1 MSNKKGKK
9 EFLDIKDP
17 RTSIE
22 SLRITKEAQ
31 KPKIVRMEQ
40 SSLLERARLFLPQIA
55 EANSKLASLP
65 KEKINIENIDSNQS
79 GVIKMDLGLGVFNLL
94 DNNTKSLDDELI
106 IPNKENDLL
115 QPKLGLNIMLNPS
128 DLPDDYSK
136 PLIEMLAESDESTDS
151 EDDNDL
157 SSDSDNDSNSD
168 DSIENDDDFDSED
181 NNSNNNKNESM
192 EIENHKKFSKN
203 KDIVMED
210 INNDEDINMEN

>member
-1 MSNKKGKK
+1 M
-9 EFLDIKDP
+9 
-17 RTSIE
+17 
-22 SLRITKEAQ
+22 
-31 KPKIVRMEQ
+31 
-40 SSLLERARLFLPQIA
+40 
-55 EANSKLASLP
+55 
-65 KEKINIENIDSNQS
+65 
-79 GVIKMDLGLGVFNLL
+79 GVFNLL